1 MSPLLSIIIPFYNS
15 ERTILDC
22 VESVINQK
30 IDKNKIEIILV
41 NDASKD
47 KSLKIIKENFKKK
60 NIKIIKNFKN
70 KGVSHSRN
78 FGIKNSSG
86 EYLIFLDSDDTL
98 IKNSLKLVLRLIEQ
112 RSIDLIYFNKKLK
125 KNSLFCPNDKMFT
138 KINKLTNFTCHSWN
152 FVINKNFLKKNKIYF
167 KNIKIFEDQ
176 PFVTALLLKS
186 NFAHLIN
193 KGIVKHYEQSNSLSR
208 NTNFISAISCL
219 NVLENIIKILPP
231 KNLKKYIIIF
241 LKKRLVFL
249 ENNLNLYSYIL
260 KKKHLISLNRKFLKL
275 IKLQNKKIKIC
286 KIKNFIHIFEL
297 NNVFNKREKL
307 FENLKKRIT
316 ILSTNKT
323 FIFSCGIYGRIL
335 ALILR
340 SLKFKIRGFLDN
352 NKLMENKICVNLKV
366 YNPNIIKNLAL
377 CERETMIVLVPHKNI
392 KIQKEITNQLIN
404 FNIKKK
410 NIFKINNL

>member
-1 MSPLLSIIIPFYNS
+1 M
-15 ERTILDC
+15 
-22 VESVINQK
+22 
-30 IDKNKIEIILV
+30 
-41 NDASKD
+41 
-47 KSLKIIKENFKKK
+47 
-60 NIKIIKNFKN
+60 
-70 KGVSHSRN
+70 
-78 FGIKNSSG
+78 
-86 EYLIFLDSDDTL
+86 
-98 IKNSLKLVLRLIEQ
+98 
-112 RSIDLIYFNKKLK
+112 
-125 KNSLFCPNDKMFT
+125 
-138 KINKLTNFTCHSWN
+138 
-152 FVINKNFLKKNKIYF
+152 
-167 KNIKIFEDQ
+167 
-176 PFVTALLLKS
+176 
-186 NFAHLIN
+186 
-193 KGIVKHYEQSNSLSR
+193 
-208 NTNFISAISCL
+208 
-219 NVLENIIKILPP
+219 
-231 KNLKKYIIIF
+231 
-241 LKKRLVFL
+241 
-249 ENNLNLYSYIL
+249 ENNLNFYLYIL

-316 ILSTNKT
+316 ILRTNKT

-366 YNPNIIKNLAL
+366 YNPNIIKKLAL

-410 NIFKINNL
+410 EYI